1 MKVQVIMDDDM
12 VKRLDKQAGR
22 KGLSRSAYC
31 ASTIIQEVLYDERME
46 RKYAGDEEEE
56 K

>member
-1 MKVQVIMDDDM
+1 M
-12 VKRLDKQAGR
+12 VERLDRQAER

-31 ASTIIQEVLYDERME
+31 AMVITQEVLYDERLE
-46 RKYAGDEEEE
+46 RKYAGEEE